1 MASDAAKR
9 ATAKYQREKM
19 ESISIRVK
27 RSEGLYDRIKQA
39 AAARG
44 VKPAQFIKQALLTAL
59 DMSRGA
65 PSDNSPATGD
75 NVLLIEYPP
84 EKLYNERIQLLIDA
98 GITSSVSEYVGS
110 VLFNDLD
117 SELNFN
123 GVSLWRYEHGTV
135 EPRHK

>member
-1 MASDAAKR
+1 MTSDAAKR

-39 AAARG
+39 AADRG
-44 VKPAQFIKQALLTAL
+44 IKPAQFIKQALLTAL
-59 DMSRGA
+59 DMSRGV

-75 NVLLIEYPP
+75 NVLSIEYPP
-84 EKLYNERIQLLIDA
+84 EKLFNERIQLLIDA

-110 VLFNDLD
+110 VLFDQLNT
-117 SELNFN
+117 ELNFN

>member
-1 MASDAAKR
+1 MSSDAAKR

-27 RSEGLYDRIKQA
+27 RSEGLYDQIKQA

-44 VKPAQFIKQALLTAL
+44 IKPAQFIKQALTTAVN
-59 DMSRGA
+59 
-65 PSDNSPATGD
+65 PPTVNPTATGN

-123 GVSLWRYEHGTV
+123 GVSLWRYEHGTI